1 MTKVALR
8 LLGSIEIRD
17 AAGGESET
25 LPRQAKRLGLLAYLA
40 TARPR
45 GFHRRD
51 KLVALFWPEA
61 NQAQARHSLSQALHV
76 IRSALGNGA
85 VRGRGDSDVAIDE
98 AAFSCDAVEFELAME
113 AREYEKAL
121 ELYRGDLLEGLFVRE
136 APEFEQWL
144 DDERTRLREIAAGA
158 AWALAHQ
165 RIGAGRLVEAER
177 TAQRAL
183 LLLATDESEI
193 RRFIQ
198 ALADAG
204 DRAAAVRF
212 YEKFALRLQSE
223 YEIDPDPATVAVAQ
237 ALVRAPEDREQTAAV
252 SGEVTT
258 ARQASRATWDVG
270 ITTLQTHARTVLG
283 RGGRTLIGAALAAI
297 VIVVTALSLPRPRPS
312 GEALDTNRVLVV
324 AFANNSGREEVE
336 ALGSWAQ
343 DHIIQVLTE
352 AGFAEAVDHLT
363 TMAVSENATEAGRA
377 AGDVLA
383 LADETRAG
391 TIVSGNIYAQGDSLH
406 IQARITDAN
415 DGSSM
420 GPVPPVVGSIA
431 APRELVASLGQ
442 EVALALAPLLDHELG
457 PLEPGPQPASYEA
470 YKAYSAGLRA
480 YALGEGI
487 AVAASHFE
495 RAVEADSTFARAR
508 LWAAQV
514 YMLAGGYDSEWPS
527 VAMADSLVAPLVE
540 SPAQLSRYERCRL
553 EFVLALR
560 PPRHVPSMYQA
571 TRCMVA
577 AAPGSDDAKG
587 ELGLNALRVNR
598 PHETLALW
606 RESDP
611 VKKRPGYWTI
621 PMTAYHMLGDYEGEL
636 DITRQGLERYPENVF
651 LLIGEARALAAL

>member
-312 GEALDTNRVLVV
+312 GEALDTNRVLV
-324 AFANNSGREEVE
+324 
-336 ALGSWAQ
+336 
-343 DHIIQVLTE
+343 
-352 AGFAEAVDHLT
+352 
-363 TMAVSENATEAGRA
+363 
-377 AGDVLA
+377 
-383 LADETRAG
+383 
-391 TIVSGNIYAQGDSLH
+391 
-406 IQARITDAN
+406 
-415 DGSSM
+415 
-420 GPVPPVVGSIA
+420 
-431 APRELVASLGQ
+431 
-442 EVALALAPLLDHELG
+442 
-457 PLEPGPQPASYEA
+457 
-470 YKAYSAGLRA
+470 
-480 YALGEGI
+480 
-487 AVAASHFE
+487 
-495 RAVEADSTFARAR
+495 
-508 LWAAQV
+508 
-514 YMLAGGYDSEWPS
+514 
-527 VAMADSLVAPLVE
+527 
-540 SPAQLSRYERCRL
+540 
-553 EFVLALR
+553 
-560 PPRHVPSMYQA
+560 
-571 TRCMVA
+571 
-577 AAPGSDDAKG
+577 
-587 ELGLNALRVNR
+587 
-598 PHETLALW
+598 
-606 RESDP
+606 
-611 VKKRPGYWTI
+611 
-621 PMTAYHMLGDYEGEL
+621 
-636 DITRQGLERYPENVF
+636 
-651 LLIGEARALAAL
+651 